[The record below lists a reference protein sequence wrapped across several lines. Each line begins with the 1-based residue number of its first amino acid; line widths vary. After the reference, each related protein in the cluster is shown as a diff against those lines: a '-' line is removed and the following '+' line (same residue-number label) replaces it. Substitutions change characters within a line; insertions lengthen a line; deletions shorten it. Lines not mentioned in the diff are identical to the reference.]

1 MKERIWFIFGA
12 DEFFVELRA
21 KKCIEEQT
29 QGFSLET
36 IDGTVNTIADLKQ
49 VVDRV
54 VEALQTAD
62 FFTPNKC
69 VWLRATNLFG
79 SGSPAT
85 TEGGQGSVEKFLSV
99 LQRLPS
105 GTCLVISASPVDKR
119 MRLFKTVQTLATC
132 EEMEEKQ
139 SEAYLRFLVK
149 KLCKEQGVTIEADA
163 CELLF
168 QKMNRQPRAI
178 ANELE
183 KLACA
188 RQWSGCIAIED
199 VETYT
204 PTLPNNEFFEP
215 VEAFYAKDA
224 ARYIRSLRQHF
235 ILNKEMRS
243 VWTMFQNRNRL
254 LIQSAS
260 LKLPS
265 VSKVTLD
272 KAYASYA
279 NDFGAVEDKNTFCIF
294 SQNPWYVSRLKSS
307 FPLPTLLDIQEE
319 LVSIFDRTLS
329 YPKQACAWMEA
340 LVRFF

>member
-1 MKERIWFIFGA
+1 MKERIYFIFGA
-12 DEFFVELRA
+12 DDFFVELRA
-21 KKCIEEQT
+21 KKCIEERT
-29 QGFSLET
+29 KEFSLET

-49 VVDRV
+49 VIDRV

-62 FFTPNKC
+62 FFAPNKC
-69 VWLRATNLFG
+69 VWLRATNLF
-79 SGSPAT
+79 STGSPAT
-85 TEGGQGSVEKFLSV
+85 TEGGQASAEKFLSL

-105 GTCLVISASPVDKR
+105 EVRLVISASPVDKR

-139 SEAYLRFLVK
+139 SETYLRFLVK

-178 ANELE
+178 ANEFE

-188 RQWSGCIAIED
+188 KQWSGSVTFED
-199 VETYT
+199 VQTYT
-204 PTLPNNEFFEP
+204 PTLMNNEFFEP
-215 VEAFYAKDA
+215 VEAFYAKDT

-235 ILNKEMRS
+235 ILNKEPRS

-254 LIQSAS
+254 LIQSAALG
-260 LKLPS
+260 LKS
-265 VSKVTLD
+265 ISKTTLD
-272 KAYASYA
+272 KAYTAYER
-279 NDFGAVEDKNTFCIF
+279 DFGMVEDKNTFCIF
-294 SQNPWYVSRLKSS
+294 TQNPWYVSRLKSKFS
-307 FPLPTLLDIQEE
+307 LQTLLEIQKA
-319 LVSIFDRTLS
+319 LVGIFDQMLS